1 MNNVKVSVTKDK
13 TNRAGET
20 EIVVKVKIPEY
31 KPRKGV
37 DHIRYDVV
45 NARIAAVDK
54 YGEGDVGQLTSDS
67 PNPVLENKIRASGVT
82 LEGEWHFS
90 IQRIHSPTPASSLKT
105 RTRTNRTR
113 RSQKNKTTE

>member
-1 MNNVKVSVTKDK
+1 MMNNVKVSVTKDK

-20 EIVVKVKIPEY
+20 EIVVKV
-31 KPRKGV
+31 
-37 DHIRYDVV
+37 
-45 NARIAAVDK
+45 
-54 YGEGDVGQLTSDS
+54 
-67 PNPVLENKIRASGVT
+67 NKIRASGVT